1 MAAPTST
8 GTMSEPGFAA
18 PRTRPI
24 TKTPP
29 SPCGKSALRAKFNQK
44 HLDESIG
51 RWYRNAWVAAGT
63 GAMDV
68 SSNSRSGG
76 CDHVLLR

>member
-8 GTMSEPGFAA
+8 GAMSEPGFAA

-51 RWYRNAWVAAGT
+51 RWYRNT
-63 GAMDV
+63 
-68 SSNSRSGG
+68 
-76 CDHVLLR
+76 

>member
-8 GTMSEPGFAA
+8 GAMSEPGLAA

-51 RWYRNAWVAAGT
+51 RWYRQHL
-63 GAMDV
+63 
-68 SSNSRSGG
+68 SIGG
-76 CDHVLLR
+76 NRCDRREFQ